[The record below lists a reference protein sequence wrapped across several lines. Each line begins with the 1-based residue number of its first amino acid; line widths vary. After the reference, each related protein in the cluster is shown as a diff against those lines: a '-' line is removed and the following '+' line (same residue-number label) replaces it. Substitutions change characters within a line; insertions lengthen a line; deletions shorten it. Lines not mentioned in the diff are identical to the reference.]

1 MLSTNPVMSQVY
13 VMVKENSINFH
24 NWLVVTGL
32 YLSDLTTEELFEL
45 FVEETISLKD
55 KSEDI
60 VPKEKVFDFVTT
72 EDF

>member
-45 FVEETISLKD
+45 FVEDTISKNE
-55 KSEDI
+55 SEDI

>member
-1 MLSTNPVMSQVY
+1 MLSTNPVMNQVY

-32 YLSDLTTEELFEL
+32 YLSDMTTEELFEL